1 MRPTRASAT
10 DKTSHLR
17 LKVILL
23 AAAILIASGWWFSA
37 SLKTLPGNNEPQ
49 KPFDFSR
56 TVGHWFEI
64 ARFENDLEEDFGQAT
79 LEVVQTS
86 KTKLQLTLAD
96 PKTKTA
102 LPFDFEYDA
111 DAKIGSAF
119 VPCWGPLVCG
129 YHVIAF
135 DKKSFSWMMVAG
147 HTLDELWLFARE
159 PGLSPETLKKLLV
172 DAKSLGYESDK
183 LIINNR
189 PLENVVKPESEGDTP
204 SMTEVPSYPA
214 APVPETPA
222 NEPPPPLYLPE
233 VPKDI
238 PAVPKDI
245 PAVPR
250 DIPQFGKPATIPDP
264 EIPETPSVDQM
275 SDDSDK
281 SSTDH

>member
-1 MRPTRASAT
+1 MGTTRTNSPGDAS
-10 DKTSHLR
+10 R
-17 LKVILL
+17 LWLQVSFL
-23 AAAILIASGWWFSA
+23 AAVILIAGLWWASS
-37 SLKTLPGNNEPQ
+37 SLKTLPGNNQPQ
-49 KPFDFSR
+49 PFDFSR
-56 TVGHWFEI
+56 AVGSWFEI
-64 ARFENDLEEDFGQAT
+64 ARLENDLEEDFGQAT
-79 LEVVQTS
+79 LKVVQTS

-96 PKTKTA
+96 PKTKTL

-111 DAKIGSAF
+111 DTKVGSAF
-119 VPCWGPLVCG
+119 VPCWGPIACG
-129 YHVIAF
+129 YHVIAL
-135 DKKSFSWMMVAG
+135 DKKGFSWMMVGG
-147 HTLDELWLFARE
+147 HTFDELWLFARE

-172 DAKSLGYESDK
+172 DAEALGYDSYK
-183 LIINNR
+183 LVVNNR
-189 PLENVVKPESEGDTP
+189 PPENLVKPEKEGDTP
-204 SMTEVPSYPA
+204 AMMEVPSYPA

-264 EIPETPSVDQM
+264 EIPETPSIDQT

-281 SSTDH
+281 SSADK